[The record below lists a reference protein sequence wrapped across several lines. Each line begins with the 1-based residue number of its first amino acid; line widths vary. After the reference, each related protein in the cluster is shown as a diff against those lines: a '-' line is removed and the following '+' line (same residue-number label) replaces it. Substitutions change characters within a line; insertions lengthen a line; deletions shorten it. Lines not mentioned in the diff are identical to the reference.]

1 MCGISGIINFNEKP
15 VGKDQINLMNN
26 SQIHRG
32 PDGSG
37 IWCDNNI
44 GFGHRRLSI
53 IDLSD
58 QASQPMKSNDN
69 RYIITYNGEIYNFK
83 DLKRELVK
91 KGYVFRTNSDTEV
104 VLNSLIEWR
113 EHSLKKFNGMF
124 SFVFFNTCAPH
135 DFILLTIKFIF

>member
-1 MCGISGIINFNEKP
+1 MCGISGIVNFNEKP

-26 SQIHRG
+26 AQIHRG

-37 IWCDNNI
+37 IWCDKNI

-69 RYIITYNGEIYNFK
+69 RYIIIYNGEIYNFK
-83 DLKRELVK
+83 ELKRELVK
-91 KGYVFRTNSDTEV
+91 KGYAFAYRKYS
-104 VLNSLIEWR
+104 
-113 EHSLKKFNGMF
+113 KKFISDEEFAKANKLGMW
-124 SFVFFNTCAPH
+124 SM
-135 DFILLTIKFIF
+135 KFQYPWEYRKSTN